1 MECIVLAGGLGTRLR
16 SVVAELP
23 KCMAPVAGEPFLYY
37 IFKYLQ
43 RQNISHVI
51 LSVGYKYE
59 AIQIWIEETKW
70 PFDISYAIEEEP
82 LGTGGA
88 IKLALQKATEKHVL
102 IINGD
107 TFFDVDMAQLLNEHI
122 EKKADLTLALK
133 PMNNFDRY
141 GNVLMNNQNR
151 ITSFMEKQFC
161 EQGQINGGV
170 YLINRNSGLM
180 DKQDT
185 KFSFETEIL
194 QKHFSDSLF
203 YGLINNRYFI
213 DIGIPEDYEKANEE
227 FKTLFA

>member
-23 KCMAPVAGEPFLYY
+23 KCMAPVAANPFLHY
-37 IFKYLQ
+37 IFTYLQ
-43 RQNISHVI
+43 RQNVSHVI

-59 AIQIWIEETKW
+59 AIQTWIEQTKW
-70 PFDISYAIEEEP
+70 PFAVSYAIENEP

-107 TFFDVDMAQLLNEHI
+107 TFFDVDVAQLYSNHI

-133 PMNNFDRY
+133 PMNKFDRY
-141 GNVLMNNQNR
+141 GNVLLNEQNR

-161 EQGQINGGV
+161 DQGQINGGV
-170 YLINRNSGLM
+170 YLIESNSGLM
-180 DKQDT
+180 ENQET

-194 QKHFSDSLF
+194 QKHFSDHSF
-203 YGLINNRYFI
+203 YGHISNGYFI
-213 DIGIPEDYEKANEE
+213 DIGIPEDFEKANLE